1 MQSCEGE
8 ETTQD
13 QRICKLIEVECGKPP
28 TFISNNLVGKWEP
41 LKEYSTIRIQKATV
55 LINN

>member
-1 MQSCEGE
+1 
-8 ETTQD
+8 
-13 QRICKLIEVECGKPP
+13 VECGKPP

-55 LINN
+55 LINNWYRSSIGKQWRD